1 VGPTGRKSRTGL
13 VLGVVAAAIIV
24 LAGAGVGA
32 YYAFF
37 RDEGGTQTTTTSFT
51 DLSSTTE
58 RVTTSTGGPAT
69 SGPET
74 TAAGARTT
82 QTIPRVTTSTGPTAG
97 SSTTEDIIRP
107 YLRAADD
114 LVAELAYDDTRIPE
128 LAAEINRSAPG
139 VPDWVRDELSNMLG
153 LLDAFSMELASL
165 DVPPGFE
172 EPHQWLEE
180 AAMHMGNRID
190 ATIQGI
196 EATWDAGK
204 VDAVANDFF
213 DKGRKERDAYREAM
227 DKYYEALPIE

>member
-1 VGPTGRKSRTGL
+1 MGPTGRKSRTGL

-51 DLSSTTE
+51 GLSRTTE

-74 TAAGARTT
+74 AAGAHTT

-139 VPDWVRDELSNMLG
+139 VPDWVRDELSTMLG